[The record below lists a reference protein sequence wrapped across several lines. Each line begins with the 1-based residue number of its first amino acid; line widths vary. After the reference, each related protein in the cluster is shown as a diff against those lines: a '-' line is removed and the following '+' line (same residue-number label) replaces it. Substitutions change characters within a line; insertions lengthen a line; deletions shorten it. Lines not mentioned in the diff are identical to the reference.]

1 MSYGAPVV
9 ALSSS
14 AIPEAGGDAACYV
27 APDDD
32 AALAAA
38 ILRIAVDTAYA
49 DDLRRRG
56 AIHAAAFTWEETATR
71 TQPRS
76 QERFRNRQCK
86 TSVTVF

>member
-9 ALSSS
+9 ASSSS

-38 ILRIAVDTAYA
+38 ILRVTGDAAYA
-49 DDLRRRG
+49 DNLRRRG
-56 AIHAAAFTWEETATR
+56 PIHAAAFTWEETATR
-71 TQPRS
+71 TLATIAGTLP
-76 QERFRNRQCK
+76 
-86 TSVTVF
+86 